1 MDLTKRTT
9 QQRII
14 DADEE
19 FKEKYERV
27 KEQLLSD
34 NRLDLST
41 LKRWN
46 DKMNVTNYLEDVLN
60 EEN

>member
-14 DADEE
+14 DADGE

-27 KEQLLSD
+27 KEQLLAD

-41 LKRWN
+41 LKR
-46 DKMNVTNYLEDVLN
+46 
-60 EEN
+60 

>member
-1 MDLTKRTT
+1 MDMTKRIT

-14 DADEE
+14 DTEEE

-27 KEQLLSD
+27 KGQLRSD

-41 LKRWN
+41 L
-46 DKMNVTNYLEDVLN
+46 DD
-60 EEN
+60 

>member
-27 KEQLLSD
+27 KAQLLSD
-34 NRLDLST
+34 DRLDLST
-41 LKRWN
+41 LKH
-46 DKMNVTNYLEDVLN
+46 
-60 EEN
+60 

>member
-14 DADEE
+14 DTEAE

-27 KEQLLSD
+27 KEQLLAD
-34 NRLDLST
+34 NRLDLSSM
-41 LKRWN
+41 K
-46 DKMNVTNYLEDVLN
+46 
-60 EEN
+60 